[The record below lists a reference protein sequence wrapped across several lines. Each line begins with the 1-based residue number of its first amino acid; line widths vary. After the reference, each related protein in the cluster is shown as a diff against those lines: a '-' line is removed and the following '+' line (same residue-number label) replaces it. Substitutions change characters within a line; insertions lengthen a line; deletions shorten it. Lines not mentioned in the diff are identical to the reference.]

1 MKLFVGNLPF
11 STTQEDLEALFGESG
26 AVTSVNVITD
36 RFSGKSRGFGFVE
49 MDNQAEAQAAIE
61 RLNGSELQGRPL
73 TVNEARPQREHSR
86 GPRREGGGRDW

>member
-11 STTQEDLEALFGESG
+11 STTQEELEQLFGESG
-26 AVTSVNVITD
+26 AVSSVSIITD

-49 MDNQAEAQAAIE
+49 MDNQKEAEAAIE

-73 TVNEARPQREHSR
+73 TVNEARPQRDRPR
-86 GPRREGGGRDW
+86 GPRRDDRNW

>member
-11 STTQEDLEALFGESG
+11 GTTQEDLEALFGESG

-49 MDNQAEAQAAIE
+49 MENQEEAQAAIE
-61 RLNGSELQGRPL
+61 RLNGSDLQGRPL
-73 TVNEARPQREHSR
+73 TVNEARPQRERSQ
-86 GPRREGGGRDW
+86 GPRRDGGDRDW

>member
-11 STTQEDLEALFGESG
+11 SMTQEDLEALFGESG

-49 MDNQAEAQAAIE
+49 MENQEEAQAAIE
-61 RLNGSELQGRPL
+61 RLNGSDLQGRPL
-73 TVNEARPQREHSR
+73 TVNEARPQRERSQ
-86 GPRREGGGRDW
+86 GPRRDGGDRDW